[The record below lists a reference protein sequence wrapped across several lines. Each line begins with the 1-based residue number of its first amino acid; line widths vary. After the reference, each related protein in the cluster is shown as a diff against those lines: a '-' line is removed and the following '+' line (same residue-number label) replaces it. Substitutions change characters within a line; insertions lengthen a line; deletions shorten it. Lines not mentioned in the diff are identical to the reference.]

1 MTTDEEYLTNNF
13 NKFIKKWC
21 GNNYAHLIDT
31 DENDGE
37 GFRGDIILTIDKVRQ
52 EERAKVLAE
61 VKAEWNKL
69 LVEFDNLK
77 EISQDKNMY
86 SLVRFCEA
94 RVLLHEFVKK
104 VFEDGNKT
112 KE

>member
-21 GNNYAHLIDT
+21 GNMYAHLIDT

-37 GFRGDIILTIDKVRQ
+37 GFRGDIILTINKVRQ

-61 VKAEWNKL
+61 VKTKWDDFRYLFLKYFHCEENGTKMFD
-69 LVEFDNLK
+69 EF
-77 EISQDKNMY
+77 E
-86 SLVRFCEA
+86 
-94 RVLLHEFVKK
+94 KK
-104 VFEDGNKT
+104 VFKDGK
-112 KE
+112 